1 MEIEIKNTAPL
12 DFNAPWLFF
21 GPLVFNLFEMITLSQ
36 MKASTYGDIFQQA
49 ALSGNEVKKKKKR
62 LILLNEKQ
70 AHPQSSGSL
79 SIRRPISVLAHRSH
93 P

>member
-36 MKASTYGDIFQQA
+36 MKASTYGDIFQKA
-49 ALSGNEVKKKKKR
+49 ALSGNEVKKKKKKTNTAQWETGTSTKLR
-62 LILLNEKQ
+62 FFVHKEAYIC
-70 AHPQSSGSL
+70 ASP
-79 SIRRPISVLAHRSH
+79 
-93 P
+93 

>member
-36 MKASTYGDIFQQA
+36 MKASTSVIFFKKQLYQEMK
-49 ALSGNEVKKKKKR
+49 LKKKKKD
-62 LILLNEKQ
+62 
-70 AHPQSSGSL
+70 
-79 SIRRPISVLAHRSH
+79 
-93 P
+93 